1 MGSWLCQPTVEQAE
15 IDTAGAPTNSLGATI
30 LKFESDKPDSHGRAS
45 AADAVRTGGVTS
57 GGLEEEPPPEEEIIA
72 KEGQTQK
79 QHEQDSS
86 LDYEPNLFEQG
97 EKETSNLFSLTSGSQ
112 KRQKGFITNY
122 LTSLSTEQIIRNTLT
137 GFLFELI
144 RKRGNL
150 MQFES
155 IVAYTQARFDTLRKP
170 NGKPYNS

>member
-1 MGSWLCQPTVEQAE
+1 
-15 IDTAGAPTNSLGATI
+15 
-30 LKFESDKPDSHGRAS
+30 
-45 AADAVRTGGVTS
+45 
-57 GGLEEEPPPEEEIIA
+57 
-72 KEGQTQK
+72 
-79 QHEQDSS
+79 
-86 LDYEPNLFEQG
+86 
-97 EKETSNLFSLTSGSQ
+97 LFSLTSGSQ